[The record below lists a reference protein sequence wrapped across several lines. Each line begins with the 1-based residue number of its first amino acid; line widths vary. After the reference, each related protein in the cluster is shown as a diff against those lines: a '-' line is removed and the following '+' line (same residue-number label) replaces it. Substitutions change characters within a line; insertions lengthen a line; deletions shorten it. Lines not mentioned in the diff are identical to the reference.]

1 MLLIFAPSNLTKWL
15 DKTLNAGLACKY
27 NKDMSERKEIIVKWG
42 VTKRIAREV
51 GCNPLTVRYALR
63 GITDSDLA
71 RKIRREAVKRY
82 GGVKA

>member
-1 MLLIFAPSNLTKWL
+1 
-15 DKTLNAGLACKY
+15 
-27 NKDMSERKEIIVKWG
+27 MSERKEIIVKWG

>member
-1 MLLIFAPSNLTKWL
+1 MA
-15 DKTLNAGLACKY
+15 
-27 NKDMSERKEIIVKWG
+27 ERKEIIVKWG